1 MLAITQRMLASV
13 GVLRSLIG
21 LLLIVVPGCTVGDV
35 SGPAGGG
42 SSPDAGADNGGDAAP
57 NGPDATPAN
66 FTLALAPPSIDTTLG
81 TEVELSVVLSSINF
95 AGSATL
101 GAIGVPDSWSVAFDP
116 PVVSL
121 SLDGVAT
128 AIMRVTVPTNAAATT
143 GQIQVEAAAAPGQ
156 RAAVASVAVANQ
168 VLVRLPTGTAG
179 GAHPFPAPLE
189 IRLGAQ
195 VTIANE
201 DPELH
206 RIHSDNS
213 SEGFPHQEGEMG
225 AGGEYSF
232 TITQPGSYNYYCHIH
247 DVGAGVGRIVV
258 SSP

>member
-1 MLAITQRMLASV
+1 M
-13 GVLRSLIG
+13 LRSLIG
-21 LLLIVVPGCTVGDV
+21 LVSLLIVVPACTVGDV
-35 SGPAGGG
+35 SGPGGGGG
-42 SSPDAGADNGGDAAP
+42 SLDAGADDSGDAAP
-57 NGPDATPAN
+57 NGPDPTPAN
-66 FTLALAPPSIDTTLG
+66 FTLALTPPSVDTTLG

-95 AGSATL
+95 AGPATL
-101 GAIGVPDSWSVAFDP
+101 TAIGVPDSWSIAFDP

-128 AIMRVTVPTNAAATT
+128 ATMMVTVPTNAEATI

-156 RAAVASVAVANQ
+156 RAALASVNVANQ
-168 VLVRLPTGTAG
+168 VIVRVPTGTGA

-195 VTIANE
+195 VTIAND
-201 DPELH
+201 DPALH
-206 RIHSDNS
+206 RIHSDNN
-213 SEGFPHQEGEMG
+213 SEGFPHQDDEMG
-225 AGGEYSF
+225 AGGAYSF

-258 SSP
+258 SNP